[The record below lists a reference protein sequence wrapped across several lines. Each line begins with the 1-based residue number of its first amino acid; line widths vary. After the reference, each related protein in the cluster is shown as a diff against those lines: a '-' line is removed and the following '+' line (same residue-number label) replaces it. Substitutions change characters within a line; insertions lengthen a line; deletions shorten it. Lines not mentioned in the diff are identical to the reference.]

1 MSADN
6 KVIVA
11 GFPRPEN
18 INYDYYG
25 WVVPSDYGSGYD
37 DPYFGGMPPDYPD
50 IYLSMRRAHLYSDD
64 LGQIIKQA
72 KRLGTEYGCEDRFPG
87 KTVLSLGKRCLLYS
101 GKPPFYAEDWTK
113 PGTRHPKLDEDTKV
127 NWRKNA
133 LPFEAP
139 CYKLPNGIFVIDDY
153 EADKDIYE

>member
-11 GFPRPEN
+11 GFPRLVDKN
-18 INYDYYG
+18 FDYFG
-25 WVVPSDYGSGYD
+25 WVVPSVYGADYD
-37 DPYFGGMPPDYPD
+37 DPYFQYMHANDLD
-50 IYLSMRRAHLYSDD
+50 IYLCMRKARIFSDD

-72 KRLGTEYGCEDRFPG
+72 KRLDTEYGCEDRFPG
-87 KTVLSLGKRCLLYS
+87 KTVISLGRRSLLFVDAF
-101 GKPPFYAEDWTK
+101 PFITEDWTK
-113 PGTRHPKLDEDTKV
+113 PGTRHSNLAEERKDEWLKI
-127 NWRKNA
+127 A

-139 CYKLPNGIFVIDDY
+139 CFRLPNGIFVVDDY

>member
-11 GFPRPEN
+11 GFPRPEDKN
-18 INYDYYG
+18 FDYFG
-25 WVVPSDYGSGYD
+25 WVVPSCYGENYD
-37 DPYFGGMPPDYPD
+37 DPAFRPYLVD
-50 IYLSMRRAHLYSDD
+50 IYLCTRRAHLYSDD

-87 KTVLSLGKRCLLYS
+87 KTVRSLGKRCLLYS
-101 GKPPFYAEDWTK
+101 EKSPFYAEDWTK
-113 PGTRHPKLDEDTKV
+113 PGMRYPKLDEEIRAD
-127 NWRKNA
+127 WLKNA
-133 LPFEAP
+133 QPFEAP
-139 CYKLPNGIFVIDDY
+139 CYRLPNGIFVIDDY